1 MAMAKK
7 LEGAG
12 LRGQIAGKTALSTVG
27 KTGSGLT
34 YRGYDIKDLAGHCQ
48 FEEVAYLI
56 LKGHLPNG
64 AASSTSVPRSG
75 PWDNEPAEPRT
86 PTRAPAREPRR
97 TASTTERV
105 ITNVASSA
113 ARSIG
118 TQIGRAIFRSILGSM
133 TKR

>member
-1 MAMAKK
+1 PSGRVGPATDAERQAIIAASPMRGRYDHPIDRESAYEMLQERA
-7 LEGAG
+7 ERDGAP
-12 LRGQIAGKTALSTVG
+12 
-27 KTGSGLT
+27 
-34 YRGYDIKDLAGHCQ
+34 
-48 FEEVAYLI
+48 E
-56 LKGHLPNG
+56 KGG